1 MRFLVLIPFLLATG
15 CASMRANVVGA
26 KIRSFDGTEIVYDA
40 RGRGEPALVFIHGW
54 CCNRGQWDAQ
64 MDKFDDDHR
73 VVAIDLGGHGEL
85 GRTRGHW
92 TIPDYGHDVEAVVKA
107 QGLDSVILVGHS
119 MGGPVALMA
128 AARMPDRVIGVI
140 GVDTLHDVS
149 KKFDK
154 KAMAP
159 VLQQLADDFP
169 TFVGRF
175 IQQTVTANPDAD
187 AALVARLTKDALAND
202 PKMALDLMRSFL
214 EFDLAEVLKACPVP
228 VRCINASGAAWPTNI
243 EANRQYSDFDA
254 VEIENVGHWL
264 MLERTEEFDRLLREQ
279 VAAPTASR

>member
-1 MRFLVLIPFLLATG
+1 MNLLVLIPILLLTG
-15 CASMRANVVGA
+15 CASMRSNVVGA
-26 KIRSFDGTEIVYDA
+26 RARSFDGTEVVYDA

-54 CCNRGQWDAQ
+54 CCNRGQWNAQ
-64 MDKFDDDHR
+64 MDQFDDDHR
-73 VVAIDLGGHGEL
+73 VVAIDLGGHGES

-107 QGLDSVILVGHS
+107 QRLDRVILVGHS
-119 MGGPVALMA
+119 MGGPVALLA

-154 KAMAP
+154 EAMAP
-159 VLQQLADDFP
+159 ILQQLADDFP
-169 TFVGRF
+169 GFLGRF
-175 IQQTVTANPDAD
+175 MQQNGTANPDAD
-187 AALVARLTKDALAND
+187 AALVDRLTRDALAND

-214 EFDLAEVLKACPVP
+214 EFDVAAVLKACPAP

-243 EANRQYSDFDA
+243 EVNRQYSDFDA
-254 VEIENVGHWL
+254 VEIIMACSNFTIVLVVH
-264 MLERTEEFDRLLREQ
+264 
-279 VAAPTASR
+279 

>member
-64 MDKFDDDHR
+64 MDKFGDDHR
-73 VVAIDLGGHGEL
+73 VVAIDLGGHGES

-159 VLQQLADDFP
+159 VLQNLADDFP
-169 TFVGRF
+169 GFLSRF
-175 IQQTVTANPDAD
+175 MEQNGTANPDTD
-187 AALVARLTKDALAND
+187 PALVDRLTRDALAND

-243 EANRQYSDFDA
+243 EANRRYSDFDA
-254 VEIENVGHWL
+254 VLMDNVGHWL
-264 MLERTEEFDRLLREQ
+264 MLERTEEFNRLLKEQ
-279 VAAPTASR
+279 IAAMASVQ